1 MKCDTCAYFDG
12 SFCGCCD
19 ADVWPDDLNDCPC
32 FEEVCYE
39 V

>member
-1 MKCDTCAYFDG
+1 MKCDTCVYFDG
-12 SFCGCCD
+12 SCCGCGA
-19 ADVWPDDLNDCPC
+19 ADVWPDDLNECLY